1 MSGIAGIYYLD
12 GRPVEQTDVQ
22 RMLDSIAHRGPDG
35 CGVWTNGSV
44 GLGCQLLR
52 VTPESAKETQPFIH
66 PSGNVVVF
74 DGRLDN
80 RKELLETLRNSA
92 EISASSPDP
101 AFVLAAYHEF
111 GDKFVEHLI
120 GDFALGLF
128 DLNRQKLL
136 LARDAIGVRP
146 LYFYSTP
153 RQFLF
158 ASEIKAL
165 LTHPQVSTHPNNDF
179 LAEFLLHSLP
189 RENQGETGFSGVYS
203 LLPAHMAFISS
214 QGLLTQRY
222 WDFDPTRLTRLGSV
236 QEYVEAFRFHFERAV
251 QRRLRSAYPIAT
263 SISGGLDS
271 SAIFCLAETFR
282 RSSPER
288 YPANLGISYTCGDW
302 AEAEESAFLV
312 EIERE
317 YDITIERFPLIV
329 MGFFEGARDE
339 VWQSEYPLVDEIG
352 ANFQALF
359 RSAHRR
365 GARVMLTGLWGDQI
379 LFPQGYL
386 VDLFRRLEFT
396 KVIKHIKEYRRWL
409 TDVDPKFY
417 RRKFF
422 HDLVRYIIPEA
433 IHPFFRVVRKYVN
446 KSHELRPWYT
456 EEFRQRV
463 LCPTTKQTLIKKSF
477 RTMHAK
483 SLYAE
488 ATAKHHVQ
496 ALEWLN
502 KLASTHGL
510 EMAFPFLD
518 RDLVSFLM
526 GIPGDIQTW
535 KGIPKWFLRESMR
548 GVMPDAIV
556 NRTWKADL
564 TRPANES
571 MMLTLDYLF
580 QCLHPDGV
588 AVRLGYLDAD
598 VLREEL
604 HRLRHQ
610 IQGPTCEIT
619 WSLAELLGLE
629 LWLQVF
635 FSEGSKQKGGSE
647 SCKQKTV
654 ASATMI

>member
-1 MSGIAGIYYLD
+1 
-12 GRPVEQTDVQ
+12 
-22 RMLDSIAHRGPDG
+22 MLDSIAHRGPDG
-35 CGVWTNGSV
+35 SGVWVDGSV
-44 GLGCQLLR
+44 ALGCQLLR

-66 PSGNVVVF
+66 SSGNVVVF

-80 RKELLETLRNSA
+80 REELLETLRNSA

-146 LYFYSTP
+146 LYYYFTA
-153 RQFLF
+153 RHFLF

-165 LTHPQVSTHPNNDF
+165 LTHPKVSTHPNDDF
-179 LAEFLLHSLP
+179 LAEFLLHSQT
-189 RENQGETGFSGVYS
+189 RDSQGETGFSGVYS
-203 LLPAHMAFISS
+203 LLPAYMAFISS
-214 QGLLTQRY
+214 EGLLTQRY
-222 WDFDPTRLTRLGSV
+222 WDFDPTRLTRLGSI

-263 SISGGLDS
+263 SLSGGLDS

-288 YPANLGISYTCGDW
+288 YPANLGISYTSGDW
-302 AEAEESAFLV
+302 EEAEESAFLV

-317 YDITIERFPLIV
+317 YGIAIERFPLIV

-339 VWQSEYPLVDEIG
+339 VWQSEYPLLDEIG
-352 ANFQALF
+352 ANLQALF
-359 RSAHRR
+359 CSAHRH
-365 GARVMLTGLWGDQI
+365 GARVVLTGHWGDQI

-386 VDLFRRLEFT
+386 LDLFRCLEFS
-396 KVIKHIKEYRRWL
+396 KVITHIKEYRRWL

-422 HDLVRYIIPEA
+422 HDLVRYVIPEA
-433 IHPFFRVVRKYVN
+433 MHPFLRGVRKYVN
-446 KSHELRPWYT
+446 KSHKPSPWYT

-463 LCPTTKQTLIKKSF
+463 SCPTTKQTSINKSF
-477 RTMHAK
+477 QTMHAK

-488 ATAKHHVQ
+488 ATARHHVQ
-496 ALEWLN
+496 ALEWFN
-502 KLASTHGL
+502 KLGSTHGL

-518 RDLVSFLM
+518 RDLISFLM

-535 KGIPKWFLRESMR
+535 KGIPKWVLRESMR
-548 GVMPDAIV
+548 GVMPDPIV

-571 MMLTLDYLF
+571 MMLTLDYLY
-580 QCLHPDGV
+580 QCLQPDGV

-635 FSEGSKQKGGSE
+635 FSKESNQKGGSG

-654 ASATMI
+654 TSISMI

>member
-12 GRPVEQTDVQ
+12 GRPVERADVQ
-22 RMLDSIAHRGPDG
+22 RMLDSVAHRGPDG
-35 CGVWTNGSV
+35 SGMWVDGSV
-44 GLGCQLLR
+44 ALGSQLLR
-52 VTPESAKETQPFIH
+52 VTPESAKETQPLIH

-80 RKELLETLRNSA
+80 RKELLERLQNST

-146 LYFYSTP
+146 LYYYYSP

-203 LLPAHMAFISS
+203 LLPAHMAIISS

-222 WDFDPTRLTRLGSV
+222 WDFDPARLTRLGSV
-236 QEYVEAFRFHFERAV
+236 QEYVEEFRFHFERAV

-263 SISGGLDS
+263 SVSGGLDS

-282 RSSPER
+282 RSNPER

-302 AEAEESAFLV
+302 EEAEESAFLV

-329 MGFFEGARDE
+329 MGFYEGVRDE

-359 RSAHRR
+359 RSAHLR

-386 VDLFRRLEFT
+386 VDLFRCLEFS

-446 KSHELRPWYT
+446 KSDKLRPWYT

-463 LCPTTKQTLIKKSF
+463 LCPTTKQNLIKKSF

-496 ALEWLN
+496 ALEWFN

-635 FSEGSKQKGGSE
+635 FSEESNQKGGSE